1 MVFVLRFLGL
11 IWDDFLGML
20 GYFLLVDFF
29 GVLHSFCGL
38 EAILFQWLYMVLC
51 CALFLT
57 VCCLGFFLTKQA
69 TVSVRFFRLFSH
81 IASAL
86 TAHLCDIC

>member
-1 MVFVLRFLGL
+1 M
-11 IWDDFLGML
+11 
-20 GYFLLVDFF
+20 
-29 GVLHSFCGL
+29 HQGL
-38 EAILFQWLYMVLC
+38 EKELKELEGKAEVAQKEMEKVQQERTRNFFFFVKNKVFFIVLLAFC
-51 CALFLT
+51 TIFIS
-57 VCCLGFFLTKQA
+57 KQA